1 MSGSVPLDPRDPRLI
16 KIMQDYGQQ
25 SAQDR
30 QDGYARFRGGAF
42 APDAGAGPVAPGTP
56 YTGPQPMFAGAYNT
70 LSPANFAAHNAS
82 LQAPDPNW
90 QPPAQQQ
97 LPGLLDDNAAQIA
110 QAKKLFDNPNG
121 YWSGGEGS
129 GGNGGGQR

>member
-1 MSGSVPLDPRDPRLI
+1 MSGTTGTVLDPRIAELL
-16 KIMQDYGQQ
+16 KSYSQQ
-25 SAQDR
+25 SAEDR
-30 QDGYARFRGGAF
+30 QNGYARFMGGAF
-42 APDAGAGPVAPGTP
+42 APDAGAPPVAPGTP

-90 QPPAQQQ
+90 VAPQQQQ
-97 LPGLLDDNAAQIA
+97 LPGLMDSDAEAR
-110 QAKKLFDNPNG
+110 KLFDPDRLRG
-121 YWSGGEGS
+121 AWSGGEGG